1 MELAEIHTI
10 DLRGFGI
17 MHSKCIEINLITKRC
32 MMDSRDYVQSE
43 NVTLL
48 KEIYKIKAILSELY
62 AQNGPNSSDYITFSC
77 QLNFLVH
84 EYVEEKMN
92 LFQDHLMDTRNLKNV
107 QYKEMIEI

>member
-1 MELAEIHTI
+1 
-10 DLRGFGI
+10 
-17 MHSKCIEINLITKRC
+17 
-32 MMDSRDYVQSE
+32 MDSKKYVQSE

-92 LFQDHLMDTRNLKNV
+92 LFQDHLMETQNPKKV